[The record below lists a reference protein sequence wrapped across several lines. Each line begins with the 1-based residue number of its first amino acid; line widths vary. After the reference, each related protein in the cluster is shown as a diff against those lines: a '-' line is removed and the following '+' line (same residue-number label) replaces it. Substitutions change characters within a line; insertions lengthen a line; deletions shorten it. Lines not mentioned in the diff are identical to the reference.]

1 MRVLPPRD
9 NYSVDWLHEFIS
21 FAATGSRQSI
31 KKSHPPP
38 LQQQEASQWR
48 ILDSSTILI
57 LWAIEARRHSPLIQQ
72 TSQCF
77 HHPRLRHFGRLPPS
91 LFLTRQ
97 RLLSCQCSKR
107 PNAVLAITLTFV
119 PPRRNPSKHLF
130 LNMRPNSKIRPIL
143 STGRAPNGRYYHATN
158 PTDEFLGFTHRN

>member
-1 MRVLPPRD
+1 MVGKFEILRCRITRYKEVGRRTLIGSRQNKLLRLGSPGGSAVRVLPPRD

-57 LWAIEARRHSPLIQQ
+57 LWAIEARRHLSSRPANVSITHDSDISVGCL
-72 TSQCF
+72 
-77 HHPRLRHFGRLPPS
+77 LPSS
-91 LFLTRQ
+91 LPVNASCLANAANDPTRYWQ
-97 RLLSCQCSKR
+97 LL
-107 PNAVLAITLTFV
+107 
-119 PPRRNPSKHLF
+119 
-130 LNMRPNSKIRPIL
+130 
-143 STGRAPNGRYYHATN
+143 
-158 PTDEFLGFTHRN
+158 